1 MELYA
6 LRHARTRSAH
16 AERRACPAL
25 RGCHPRCDVDAAL
38 DLCDA
43 DIEFLSVLAVDGR
56 PYVGHDGIR
65 RYFDDINSAW
75 EEWRVDIH
83 GTAVA
88 PDGRVII
95 EMTMHALGKGS
106 GAPLAEFAAHVW
118 MLRSGKLVRNQPF
131 RDREQAERAV
141 GLSDL

>member
-1 MELYA
+1 MGEQGDDLV
-6 LRHARTRSAH
+6 RSF
-16 AERRACPAL
+16 AEAIT
-25 RGCHPRCDVDAAL
+25 RCDIEAGVAV
-38 DLCDA
+38 CDPEV
-43 DIEFLSVLAVDGR
+43 EFLSVLAVDGR
-56 PYVGHDGIR
+56 PYLGHDGIR

-83 GTAVA
+83 RTAVA

-118 MLRSGKLVRNQPF
+118 TLRNGKLLRNEPF

-141 GLSDL
+141 GYSG

>member
-1 MELYA
+1 MGEQGDDVV
-6 LRHARTRSAH
+6 RRF
-16 AERRACPAL
+16 AEAIT
-25 RGCHPRCDVDAAL
+25 RCDIEAGVAV
-38 DLCDA
+38 CDPEV
-43 DIEFLSVLAVDGR
+43 EFLSVLAVDGR
-56 PYVGHDGIR
+56 TYVGHDGIR

-83 GTAVA
+83 ATAVA

-118 MLRSGKLVRNQPF
+118 TLRNGKLLRNEPF
-131 RDREQAERAV
+131 RDRGQAERAV
-141 GLSDL
+141 GLSPV